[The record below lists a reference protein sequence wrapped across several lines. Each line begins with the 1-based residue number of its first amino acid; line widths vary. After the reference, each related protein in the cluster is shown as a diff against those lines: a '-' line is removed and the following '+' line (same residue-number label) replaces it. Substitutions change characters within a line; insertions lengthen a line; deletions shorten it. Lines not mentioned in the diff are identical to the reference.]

1 MAAKISVETAC
12 AVMELCEARYKELL
26 DGGCVEDVAADR
38 VWDALNCA
46 LEKQD
51 MHCFDPRDR
60 LFENRL
66 RTIAQKGSK

>member
-1 MAAKISVETAC
+1 MLDECERHYTA
-12 AVMELCEARYKELL
+12 LL
-26 DGGCVEDVAADR
+26 DGGCDEDVAADR

-51 MHCFDPRDR
+51 THCFDPRDR

-66 RTIAQKGSK
+66 RTVAQKGR